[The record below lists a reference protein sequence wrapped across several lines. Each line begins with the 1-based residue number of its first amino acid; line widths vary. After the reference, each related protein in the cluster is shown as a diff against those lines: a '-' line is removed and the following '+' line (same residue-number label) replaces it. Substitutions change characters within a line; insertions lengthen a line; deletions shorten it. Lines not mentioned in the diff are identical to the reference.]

1 MAGHRATSQGK
12 QPQAE
17 AMVEPSSVASPR
29 YKFDPESRK
38 FVPDRHGSPV
48 RLKLKQK
55 FTPEQMEKRN
65 YARWVIDGYA
75 MQILAPALNQE
86 KHVILTD
93 LSQIIPKAHRK

>member
-12 QPQAE
+12 QSQAE

-29 YKFDPESRK
+29 YRFDPESRK
-38 FVPDRHGSPV
+38 FVADRHGSPV
-48 RLKLKQK
+48 RKLKQK

-65 YARWVIDGYA
+65 YARWLIDGYA

-86 KHVILTD
+86 KHVILND
-93 LSQIIPKAHRK
+93 ISQIIPKGHRK